1 MYTNNITKPPE
12 TGRLFYVFIGRFEDM
27 KNLISILVL
36 LVLSSGADARTIFF
50 RAGAGY
56 AYPLS
61 NTQPLYLSGFPYT
74 GGNVN
79 PATVGAFKVEKASML
94 SGFRV
99 SAGAGM
105 MFSKIGFEL
114 AATTLPGTLSY
125 NYSASIGDIYPPG
138 SNTNIT
144 LSSGNTT
151 VVIPSL
157 VMNVPGK
164 KIDVLLRAG
173 LVFPAFKKLF
183 VESQTENGSDKY
195 YDKSELS
202 THFGI
207 GFAFSGGIEYKIIK
221 GLKAYATIDIITMSL
236 RVKESNLVQSTNNGN
251 DVLNQKFTY
260 EKKTIYVEDVSNYT
274 FSSDE
279 PFVQP
284 VYSLPFG
291 AKGIS
296 AGLSYSL

>member
-1 MYTNNITKPPE
+1 
-12 TGRLFYVFIGRFEDM
+12 M
-27 KNLISILVL
+27 KNLIRILVL
-36 LVLSSGADARTIFF
+36 LVLPLSTEARSIFF

-114 AATTLPGTLSY
+114 AATTLPTTLSY

-144 LSSGNTT
+144 FSSSATT
-151 VVIPSL
+151 VIIPSL

-164 KIDVLLRAG
+164 KISVLLRAG
-173 LVFPAFKKLF
+173 LVFPAYKKFF
-183 VESQTENGSDKY
+183 VESETKNGSDKY
-195 YDKSELS
+195 YDKSELT

-221 GLKAYATIDIITMSL
+221 GMKAFTTIDIITMSL
-236 RVKESNLVQSTNNGN
+236 RAKESNLVQSTHNGN
-251 DVLNQKFTY
+251 NVLGQKYAY
-260 EKKTIYVEDVSNYT
+260 EKKTKYVEDVSNYT

-284 VYSLPFG
+284 GYSLPF
-291 AKGIS
+291 ATKGIS
-296 AGLSYSL
+296 VGLAYSL